1 VSSKEAAEILRATQ
15 ALLVLRVSPSPFVE
29 ALEAG
34 AAALEAGPITKHTSD
49 GFHTFEELYEH
60 RFELWMAL
68 CRVRAEDP
76 EDHTEI
82 WRCKLNSDGSSWPG
96 WFLLGTDSPKQ
107 ISYHLPIRLWDRC
120 AGFAVT
126 YDEPHAWDG
135 HTSADVLE
143 RLKEL

>member
-1 VSSKEAAEILRATQ
+1 MSNEEAAKILHAVQTLLDPNGSTS
-15 ALLVLRVSPSPFVE
+15 LLVK
-29 ALEAG
+29 ALA
-34 AAALEAGPITKHTSD
+34 AAVAALESKITKHTSD
-49 GFHTFEELYEH
+49 GYHTFEELYEH

-68 CRVRAEDP
+68 CRARAEDP

-82 WRCKLNSDGSSWPG
+82 WRCKLNSDGTSWPG

-126 YDEPHAWDG
+126 YTEPHAWDG